1 MAEPPRVPPEMFRF
15 TTTERADLHTAVLY
29 AFGEANERLETAL
42 TVEEV
47 RERLRAVGWFA
58 PVGEQE
64 LTGTLKQLAGW
75 GLLDVIFNHAGS
87 FATAEEYERKNLQYS
102 LTKRG
107 EAAFAGVQH
116 AMAMLASAGALQ
128 TAVLDAIADRLGELD
143 DLLRDPDPGRNRRI
157 FTSLQELEGHLDGLR
172 GNTKQFNGELQRLL
186 RVEGTDLATFHE
198 VKAATVAY
206 LQEFVTNLEQRAE
219 TIAAALRAVAAHGV
233 SVLHARA
240 LDGADLPKVPGAD
253 HATPWLAVR
262 AARWEGLCL
271 WFAPGEGPGD
281 GAAPHGAA
289 PGRDGAAP
297 HGAADAAPGRDAAAP
312 HGGASGA
319 AVVAGAGGGEVP
331 RVRQLHDVARRAI
344 VSLLQV
350 LDRITDSRRR
360 SSSAAA
366 DFRTLA
372 RWFATAPAEDDAH
385 RLWDAAFGL
394 GSARHAHLGHADAE
408 LIPAGVPWPEA
419 EPVQVSALLRS
430 RGRTERMGR
439 TGRVRDVAA
448 LRAERRARAEK
459 ERAELEAAWAAL
471 ATTGAVRLSQ
481 LGELGHDAFGR
492 LLDLLGRALAERP
505 DSTGFRRA
513 VTSDGRVEIVLRA
526 PDDGAVAVLRTP
538 EGWFRGPD
546 YLIDVRSLAD
556 APDSPLPAGPDAG
569 GWAAGA

>member
-15 TTTERADLHTAVLY
+15 ATTDRADLNTAVLH

-42 TVEEV
+42 TVEAV
-47 RERLRAVGWFA
+47 RERLRAVGWYA

-64 LTGTLKQLAGW
+64 LTATLKQLAGW

-116 AMAMLASAGALQ
+116 AMAMLTSVGALQ
-128 TAVLDAIADRLGELD
+128 TAVLDAIADRLAELES
-143 DLLRDPDPGRNRRI
+143 LLRDPDPGRNRRI
-157 FTSLQELEGHLDGLR
+157 FASLQELEGHLDGLR
-172 GNTKQFNGELQRLL
+172 DNTRRFNGELQRLL
-186 RVEGTDLATFHE
+186 RVEGTDLTTFHE
-198 VKAATVAY
+198 VKGATVAY
-206 LQEFVTNLEQRAE
+206 LQEFVTNLEQRGD
-219 TIAAALRAVAAHGV
+219 TVAAALRAVAGHGV
-233 SVLHARA
+233 AVLHARA
-240 LDGADLPKVPGAD
+240 LDGADLPKVPGTD
-253 HATPWLAVR
+253 HATPWLAAR

-271 WFAPGEGPGD
+271 WFAPEDGPDNGPD
-281 GAAPHGAA
+281 NGPDDW
-289 PGRDGAAP
+289 R
-297 HGAADAAPGRDAAAP
+297 
-312 HGGASGA
+312 
-319 AVVAGAGGGEVP
+319 VP
-331 RVRQLHDVARRAI
+331 RIRRLHDVARRAI

-372 RWFATAPAEDDAH
+372 RWFAGAPSEDDAH

-394 GSARHAHLGHADAE
+394 GPARHAHLGHADAE
-408 LIPAGVPWPEA
+408 LIPAGVPWREA
-419 EPVQVSALLRS
+419 EPVEVSALLRS

-439 TGRVRDVAA
+439 TGKVRDVLA
-448 LRAERRARAEK
+448 LRAERRERAGK
-459 ERAELEAAWAAL
+459 ERAELEAAWSAL
-471 ATTGAVRLSQ
+471 VTTGATRLSQ
-481 LGELGHDAFGR
+481 LGELDPDTFGR
-492 LLDLLGRALAERP
+492 LLDLLGRALAEPP

-526 PDDGAVAVLRTP
+526 PEDGAVAVLRTS

-546 YLIDVRSLAD
+546 YLIDVRTLGLGRASLNGGVGG
-556 APDSPLPAGPDAG
+556 SPACREQ
-569 GWAAGA
+569 AAGA

>member
-1 MAEPPRVPPEMFRF
+1 MAELPRVPPEMFRF

-47 RERLRAVGWFA
+47 RERLRVVGWYA
-58 PVGEQE
+58 PVGEQD
-64 LTGTLKQLAGW
+64 LAGTLKQLVGW
-75 GLLDVIFNHAGS
+75 ELLDVIFNHAGS

-116 AMAMLASAGALQ
+116 AMGMLASAGALQ
-128 TAVLDAIADRLGELD
+128 TAVLDAIADRLGELEG
-143 DLLRDPDPGRNRRI
+143 LLRDPDPGRNRRI

-172 GNTKQFNGELQRLL
+172 NNTKQFNGELQRLL
-186 RVEGTDLATFHE
+186 RVEGTDLTTFHE

-206 LQEFVTNLEQRAE
+206 LQEFVTNLEQRGD
-219 TIAAALRAVAAHGV
+219 TIAAALSGVAGHGV

-253 HATPWLAVR
+253 HATPWLAAR
-262 AARWEGLCL
+262 AARWEGLLL
-271 WFAPGEGPGD
+271 WFAPEEGG
-281 GAAPHGAA
+281 
-289 PGRDGAAP
+289 
-297 HGAADAAPGRDAAAP
+297 
-312 HGGASGA
+312 
-319 AVVAGAGGGEVP
+319 VP

-372 RWFATAPAEDDAH
+372 RWFATAPGEDDAH

-394 GSARHAHLGHADAE
+394 GPARHAHLGHADAE
-408 LIPAGVPWPEA
+408 LIPAGVPWAEA
-419 EPVQVSALLRS
+419 EPVAVSALLRS

-439 TGRVRDVAA
+439 TGKVRDVVA

-471 ATTGAVRLSQ
+471 ATTGATRLSQ
-481 LGELGHDAFGR
+481 FGELDHEAFGR

-505 DSTGFRRA
+505 DTIGFRRA
-513 VTSDGRVEIVLRA
+513 VTSDGRVEIVLRP
-526 PDDGAVAVLRTP
+526 PDDGAVAVLRTS

-546 YLIDVRSLAD
+546 YLIDVRMLGTAREE
-556 APDSPLPAGPDAG
+556 
-569 GWAAGA
+569 AAGA

>member
-47 RERLRAVGWFA
+47 RERLRTVGWYA

-64 LTGTLKQLAGW
+64 LAGTLKQLAGW

-128 TAVLDAIADRLGELD
+128 TAVLDAIADRLGELEG
-143 DLLRDPDPGRNRRI
+143 LLRDPDPGRNRRI
-157 FTSLQELEGHLDGLR
+157 FSSLQELEGHLDGLR
-172 GNTKQFNGELQRLL
+172 NNTKQFNGELQRLL

-206 LQEFVTNLEQRAE
+206 LQEFVTNLEQRGD
-219 TIAAALRAVAAHGV
+219 TIAAALRAVARHGV

-240 LDGADLPKVPGAD
+240 LDGGDLPKVPGVD

-262 AARWEGLCL
+262 AARWEGLCS
-271 WFAPGEGPGD
+271 WFAPDEGFGD
-281 GAAPHGAA
+281 V
-289 PGRDGAAP
+289 
-297 HGAADAAPGRDAAAP
+297 
-312 HGGASGA
+312 SGA
-319 AVVAGAGGGEVP
+319 ALDASASASTGVGRGAGAGAGGGAQP

-385 RLWDAAFGL
+385 RLWEAAFGL
-394 GSARHAHLGHADAE
+394 GSARHAHLGHTDAE
-408 LIPAGVPWPEA
+408 LIPAGVPWAEA
-419 EPVQVSALLRS
+419 EPVEVSALLRS

-439 TGRVRDVAA
+439 TGKVRDVAA

-471 ATTGAVRLSQ
+471 ATTGAMRLSQ
-481 LGELGHDAFGR
+481 LGELDHDTFGR

-546 YLIDVRSLAD
+546 YLIDVRSLGEVLGTDLRSVSEGHGA
-556 APDSPLPAGPDAG
+556 AERSG
-569 GWAAGA
+569 GDGRDGDGRAAGA